1 MTDQTQEPIAAQ
13 TQEPVT
19 QPENASTQ
27 GQATAEL
34 NLNDLAA
41 LKSIID
47 VATQRG
53 AFRANELEAVENQ
66 ICLWFFQL
74 LLFRIL
80 IITLLW
86 NLSRLIRRRMFLN
99 LLKLCL

>member
-34 NLNDLAA
+34 NLNDLSA

-53 AFRANELEAVENQ
+53 AFRANELEAVGKLYNK
-66 ICLWFFQL
+66 L
-74 LLFRIL
+74 
-80 IITLLW
+80 T
-86 NLSRLIRRRMFLN
+86 SFLDTVA
-99 LLKLCL
+99 KKE